1 MWEII
6 YFIVERKPEA
16 IDLES
21 KNWMEVFDFALD
33 IISQRLPW
41 WLRL

>member
-6 YFIVERKPEA
+6 YFIVERKPEV

-21 KNWMEVFDFALD
+21 KNWMEAFDFALD
-33 IISQRLPW
+33 IIS
-41 WLRL
+41 